1 MHRRSSPFTRL
12 FAVSDI
18 VAISALTP
26 VAARTPVSEAPVEAA
41 SLSEAEEM
49 FSDAAFGV
57 DPMVTGPVSKEFEQR
72 QRDLGCTEAKWPD
85 IPAACYP
92 R

>member
-1 MHRRSSPFTRL
+1 LTRL
-12 FAVSDI
+12 LAVS
-18 VAISALTP
+18 AIAAVSALTP
-26 VAARTPVSEAPVEAA
+26 VAARTPASEAPVEDV

-57 DPMVTGPVSKEFEQR
+57 DPMVTGPVSEEFQQR
-72 QRDLGCTEAKWPD
+72 QRDLGCAEAKWPD